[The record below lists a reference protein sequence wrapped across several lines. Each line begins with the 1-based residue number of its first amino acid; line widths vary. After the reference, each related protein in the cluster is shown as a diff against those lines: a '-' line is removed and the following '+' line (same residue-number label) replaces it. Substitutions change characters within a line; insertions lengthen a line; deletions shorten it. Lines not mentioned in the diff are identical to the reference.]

1 MKLKFFFLIIILLY
15 PINLQS
21 SENKII
27 VKINN
32 DIITSIDLINEIK
45 YLTTLNP
52 SIKKLNNQKINEIAL
67 NSLIK
72 EKIKSIEI
80 KKLGLINEIQNNY
93 LNNLYKNIYTNLG
106 LSSLSD
112 FKKYLNIERLDLETV
127 KKKIE
132 IEALWNQIIYTKFS
146 NKIKINRSKLRQK
159 IIEKKDRK
167 LKIYD
172 LQEIVFE
179 IKSKYEL
186 SEKYQLIKDDI
197 STKGFSNAVLI
208 HSISDTN
215 KISGKIGLISENSLN
230 DKIKNELSLTSI
242 GEYTKPIIIPGGA
255 LILKIN
261 EIKFEKKEFDTQ
273 KEFEKLTINET
284 NRQLNQ
290 FSNLYFN
297 KIKRNVV
304 INEL

>member
-179 IKSKYEL
+179 IKSKDEL